1 MPVKLHELL
10 DNKHLCSHQPGPFPT
25 PPWGTSPLGFLV
37 KCLGFLS
44 FLPTECWPL
53 ITPFLPFA
61 QDRIIQQNLFS
72 KGRLCSVQSRRNS
85 VTTLVC

>member
-10 DNKHLCSHQPGPFPT
+10 DNKYLCSHQPSQFPT

-53 ITPFLPFA
+53 ITLFLPFV
-61 QDRIIQQNLFS
+61 QGRIINRIS
-72 KGRLCSVQSRRNS
+72 SAKGISVQHC
-85 VTTLVC
+85 VTTLVP